1 MGRNGAL
8 SSTRPGLS
16 GAQGRAT
23 HIWAVIRSCQ
33 EAWGHEGTQ
42 SQTAVR
48 TGGPDA
54 ADSADSGKEMLP
66 DGFPE
71 EECLGWGPGR
81 RGACRWKG
89 QQSYCQGARA
99 EGPGT
104 RSSGRKGSSMGPYL
118 QCEVEAPV
126 EVGRHVSV
134 CSQSLQ
140 NGLQQQLPE
149 GLQHP
154 AGCSA
159 SVTRPWASPALPT
172 RPGPYLLRFSFTSEA
187 FSRAS
192 FSSRYFRRGAT
203 ACR

>member
-1 MGRNGAL
+1 M

-23 HIWAVIRSCQ
+23 HTWAVIRSCQ
-33 EAWGHEGTQ
+33 EAWGNEDTQ

-48 TGGPDA
+48 TGGPGA
-54 ADSADSGKEMLP
+54 TDSADSGKKMLP
-66 DGFPE
+66 DGFPG
-71 EECLGWGPGR
+71 EECLGWGPDW
-81 RGACRWKG
+81 RGACSWKG
-89 QQSYCQGARA
+89 QPSYCEGAGA

-104 RSSGRKGSSMGPYL
+104 RSSGRKGSSMGLYL
-118 QCEVEAPV
+118 QREVEAPI

-134 CSQSLQ
+134 RSQSLQ
-140 NGLQQQLPE
+140 DGLQQQLPE

-154 AGCSA
+154 AGRSA
-159 SVTRPWASPALPT
+159 SVTRPRASPALPT